1 MSLPAGT
8 EPLTED
14 EIRQLLSE
22 CVTVVKPGE
31 TLVVRG
37 ANWTPEK
44 LREIQECMDVMH
56 RKGIVPFKALA
67 VPGDELGVA
76 EAPGGT

>member
-1 MSLPAGT
+1 MAAGT
-8 EPLTED
+8 ERAGLKPGIYTPEEAQTAIED
-14 EIRQLLSE
+14 
-22 CVTVVKPGE
+22 GE

-67 VPGDELGVA
+67 VPGDELGV